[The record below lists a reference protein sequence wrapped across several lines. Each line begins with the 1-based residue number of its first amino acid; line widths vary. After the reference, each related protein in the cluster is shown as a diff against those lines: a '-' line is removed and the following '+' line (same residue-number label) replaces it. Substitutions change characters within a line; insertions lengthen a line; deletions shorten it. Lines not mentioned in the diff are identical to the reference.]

1 MYIPRAKKASR
12 KYRGTRSCGW
22 GRVAQHRR
30 SGRKGGRGHAGMHK
44 HKWTWVLKYARDYF
58 GKHGFQRPPELVWRL
73 PSINVG
79 QLEELAAKLERE
91 GVLETVD
98 GKPLLDGSKLGF
110 FKVLGGG
117 VVTKPLV
124 VKALSFT
131 ERAAEKIREAGGE
144 AIVLEGEAE

>member
-1 MYIPRAKKASR
+1 MFIPRVKKASR

-44 HKWTWVLKYARDYF
+44 HKWTYTIKYAKDHF
-58 GKHGFQRPPELVWRL
+58 GKHGFQRPPEVVWSH

-79 QLEELAAKLERE
+79 QLEELMVKLERE
-91 GVLETVD
+91 DKLEFIE
-98 GKPLLDGSKLGF
+98 GMPLLDGPKLGF
-110 FKVLGGG
+110 LKVLGGG
-117 VVTKPLV
+117 SITRPVA

-131 ERAAEKIREAGGE
+131 KRAADKIAKAGGRVI
-144 AIVLEGEAE
+144 AIS